1 MCELSSGK
9 LMQLKK
15 KFFPSVARKSKTK
28 ASSAETWE
36 RGGRVGVGVG
46 GGGKSA
52 LHFLEFPRESRI
64 RQKLICQC
72 IMVSYALASLILQ
85 ITV

>member
-9 LMQLKK
+9 LRQLKK

-46 GGGKSA
+46 GG
-52 LHFLEFPRESRI
+52 REISSSFSGI
-64 RQKLICQC
+64 
-72 IMVSYALASLILQ
+72 S
-85 ITV
+85 